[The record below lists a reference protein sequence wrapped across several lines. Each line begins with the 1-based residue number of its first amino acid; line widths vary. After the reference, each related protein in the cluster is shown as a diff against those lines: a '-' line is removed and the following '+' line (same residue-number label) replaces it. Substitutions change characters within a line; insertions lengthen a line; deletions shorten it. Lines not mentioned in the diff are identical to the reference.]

1 MKRNQS
7 YEPTPALRS
16 ALKAW
21 RDTVMAEETARKH
34 LRAAVAYD
42 MAQYDV
48 SNSEMAEHLPWT
60 SETVRVIGKENG
72 VRPGR
77 RRAHRSVKKKL
88 EESA

>member
-1 MKRNQS
+1 MKTEK
-7 YEPTPALRS
+7 YKPTPALLS
-16 ALKAW
+16 ALSAW
-21 RDTVMAEETARKH
+21 RRAVKNEET
-34 LRAAVAYD
+34 LRQALRQAVAYD